1 MAKKFSVNPSYDF
14 DDEFDCDF
22 EDSKVSSYQ
31 KKIHKS
37 VLRAEKSKK
46 WGPRIKDY

>member
-1 MAKKFSVNPSYDF
+1 MAKKFSVTNYSF
-14 DDEFDCDF
+14 DDEMDFDY
-22 EDSKVSSYQ
+22 EDSKTSSFQ

-46 WGPRIKDY
+46 WGPRNKDY